1 MIGKLKNMSE
11 NVALN
16 ASDSGEEVNDGRF
29 FLKGGTAT
37 ALCNNVSK
45 CVEVECT
52 HEQSN
57 GSWNAVMLTGRIN
70 KVALITVHRMVHS
83 QASEVNSSKA
93 QYQRSIGKV
102 ESAKIIRKR
111 QLKELAEYV
120 NKCKAADVIVA
131 GDFNESTRSENIKS
145 FMNETEIYDVF
156 TETNVVETDKK
167 EATYQHGIKCVNHVL
182 ATDGTL
188 RKVKECELT
197 ECSEIV
203 ESDHR
208 GCLTDVDFAEYFSE
222 EFVGDEERAESN
234 LNPNRKS
241 T

>member
-1 MIGKLKNMSE
+1 MSE

-70 KVALITVHRMVHS
+70 KVALITVHRMVDS
-83 QASEVNSSKA
+83 QASGINSSKV
-93 QYQRSIGKV
+93 QRQRSIGQV
-102 ESAKIIRKR
+102 ESAKKIRNR
-111 QLKELAEYV
+111 QSKELSERA
-120 NKCKAADVIVA
+120 NKCKATDVIVS
-131 GDFNESTRSENIKS
+131 GDFNESTRSENANS
-145 FMNETEIYDVF
+145 FVNETGPHDAF
-156 TETNVVETDKK
+156 AETNGVGVDKR
-167 EATYQHGIKCVNHVL
+167 EATHQHGRKCIDCAL
-182 ATDGTL
+182 ATDGML
-188 RKVKECELT
+188 NKAKGCELS
-197 ECSEIV
+197 EYSEIV

-208 GCLTDVDFAEYFSE
+208 QHLTDVDFDECFLE
-222 EFVGDEERAESN
+222 EFV
-234 LNPNRKS
+234 
-241 T
+241 